1 LWHAAGARGSGQI
14 SLLNIISE
22 LKKICNHPF
31 LFESVREDFRGRD
44 DQALLE
50 RMVLTSG
57 KMVVLD
63 KLLRK
68 LKDTGHRV
76 LLFSQVRAKR
86 AGPGLAG
93 ASARPAGPSRARAR
107 PAAAARRRAR

>member
-1 LWHAAGARGSGQI
+1 MLPLPPGAKGSGQI

-22 LKKICNHPF
+22 LKKITNHPF
-31 LFESVREDFRGRD
+31 LFESVLEDFRGKD
-44 DQALLE
+44 DATLLE

-68 LKDTGHRV
+68 LKETGHRV
-76 LLFSQVRAKR
+76 LLFSQVRQ
-86 AGPGLAG
+86 
-93 ASARPAGPSRARAR
+93 
-107 PAAAARRRAR
+107 RRSWLWDDAL